1 MVDSI
6 NVFIDDLITEAFDE
20 NENKFIIQRVETF
33 INTPGLQHLAENT
46 FLNLNYQEIKACG
59 LLNGSFQLFVN
70 QLMEN
75 PLFILKK
82 FVLGGMSK
90 KNETDWTE
98 IIQKTRG
105 QKVKEF
111 VLLYLKQNFEN
122 EKVFDFDVPSI
133 FKKVT
138 YGNLS
143 VV

>member
-1 MVDSI
+1 
-6 NVFIDDLITEAFDE
+6 
-20 NENKFIIQRVETF
+20 
-33 INTPGLQHLAENT
+33 
-46 FLNLNYQEIKACG
+46 
-59 LLNGSFQLFVN
+59 
-70 QLMEN
+70 
-75 PLFILKK
+75 
-82 FVLGGMSK
+82 MSK

>member
-1 MVDSI
+1 MNI
-6 NVFIDDLITEAFDE
+6 FGHPGKKNHNIYTC
-20 NENKFIIQRVETF
+20 
-33 INTPGLQHLAENT
+33 TPKEFSTYFLLFHKEFP
-46 FLNLNYQEIKACG
+46 FLNLNYREIKACE
-59 LLNGSFQLFVN
+59 LLNRSFQLFVN
-70 QLMEN
+70 QLMAN
-75 PLFILKK
+75 PLFYLKK
-82 FVLGGMSK
+82 FILGGMSK